1 VTPLRTMSI
10 YAVNEHELE
19 LQVSTNTGFG
29 QFGRWAES
37 LPKKQFPEV
46 VVLWEQGLSRQAPE
60 LAEQLQKAQRLHE
73 PDADVKD
80 FIHGVLKI
88 CEGAQYVMMTNG
100 MSTDEG

>member
-1 VTPLRTMSI
+1 MSI

-29 QFGRWAES
+29 QFGRWAEI

-46 VVLWEQGLSRQAPE
+46 IVLWEQGLSKQAPE
-60 LAEQLQKAQRLHE
+60 LAEQLQKAQNLHE

-80 FIHGVLKI
+80 FIRGVLKV

-100 MSTDEG
+100 MSSDVG